1 MKSAPSLFAR
11 FGKLA
16 AVSAVS
22 LAITGTANAVV
33 TLIANEWVATGGA
46 SVNANV
52 KVTGT
57 LIAEG
62 LLDATT
68 ITATSLTAT
77 GAITTTG
84 AISSAGQ
91 LWAKSTL
98 LVTGASTLT
107 GNTTTQ
113 GDLSV
118 YKGIDLGRSVGNPA
132 LSALQMDY
140 YITGPSVRT
149 ASFDLT
155 DSLGI
160 FRWQDNIGAT
170 PRTKMLL
177 DASNVLTLF
186 NTTGSAAVTITP
198 ATGKIDLMGATGA
211 GIYSNNVPVVAVG
224 AAGATSVSTSSLNV
238 SGATTVN
245 TLSTSGA
252 ATLNSLTVT
261 GATNLSGSV
270 SLASPQGDISMGMY
284 AE

>member
-1 MKSAPSLFAR
+1 MKSTRSIFPQ
-11 FGKLA
+11 FGVLA
-16 AVSAVS
+16 VTSIC
-22 LAITGTANAVV
+22 LCAITGTANAVV

-46 SVNANV
+46 SVNANARI
-52 KVTGT
+52 TGT
-57 LIAEG
+57 LFTDG
-62 LLDATT
+62 LLEATT

-84 AISSAGQ
+84 AITSTGQ

-98 LVTGASTLT
+98 LVAGASTLT

-118 YKGIDLGRSVGNPA
+118 YKGIDLGRSVGNSA

-140 YITGPSVRT
+140 YITGPSVKT

-160 FRWQDNIGAT
+160 FRWQDNIISGS
-170 PRTKMLL
+170 PRMKMLL
-177 DASNVLTLF
+177 DSSNVLTLF

-198 ATGKIDLMGATGA
+198 ATGKIDLLGASGA

-224 AAGATSVSTSSLNV
+224 AGGTTSVSPSSLSV
-238 SGATTVN
+238 SGATTIN
-245 TLSTSGA
+245 T
-252 ATLNSLTVT
+252 LTVT
-261 GATNLSGSV
+261 GATILSGQV
-270 SLASPQGDISMGMY
+270 TLATPQGDIAMGLY
-284 AE
+284 GQ